1 MKRQKPPYVQ
11 EFIDE
16 DGTPRFYLRKP
27 GVKRIPLPG
36 LPWSPEFM
44 AAYEAG
50 LGISAL
56 PEIGAARTKPGSVNA
71 AIVSYFNK
79 SADFKGMKLSTQK
92 MRRAILERF
101 RNDHGDRNIATLDER
116 ALKAILAKLSPL
128 AALNWLKTLRS
139 LLRHAIDVNLRKDD
153 PSANIK
159 LRTPKSDGHH
169 SWSEEEIVAFQNR
182 HPIGSRARLALA
194 LLLYTGQR
202 RGDAVRMGRQ
212 HVTVVDGEHILSI
225 TQEKTGNHVAI
236 PVLDPIWEAL
246 NAMPKSSQL
255 AFLVTAKGKQ
265 FTSAG
270 FGNWF
275 RECCDEAGLPHCSAH
290 GLRKAAAT
298 RMAENGAT
306 THQLMSWFGWTSVSE
321 AERYTKKADRA
332 RMNLT
337 SGSKLI
343 SRTEIVKPET
353 QFDKTTS
360 KSLKS

>member
-1 MKRQKPPYVQ
+1 MFDPCICQWGVTFQRRFDNFTRGGRQDP
-11 EFIDE
+11 
-16 DGTPRFYLRKP
+16 
-27 GVKRIPLPG
+27 
-36 LPWSPEFM
+36 
-44 AAYEAG
+44 
-50 LGISAL
+50 
-56 PEIGAARTKPGSVNA
+56 
-71 AIVSYFNK
+71 
-79 SADFKGMKLSTQK
+79 
-92 MRRAILERF
+92 
-101 RNDHGDRNIATLDER
+101 
-116 ALKAILAKLSPL
+116 

-159 LRTPKSDGHH
+159 LKTPKSDGHH
-169 SWSEEEIVAFQNR
+169 SWSEEEILAFEKR
-182 HPIGSRARLALA
+182 HPVGSRARLALA

-202 RGDAVRMGRQ
+202 RGDVVQMGRK

-225 TQEKTGNHVAI
+225 DQEKTGNHVAI
-236 PVLDPIWEAL
+236 PLLPPIWEAL
-246 NAMPKSSQL
+246 NAMPRSAQP
-255 AFLVTAKGKQ
+255 AFLTTEQGRQ

-332 RMNLT
+332 RMNLA
-337 SGSKLI
+337 SADKHR
-343 SRTEIVKPET
+343 SRTEIVKPQT
-353 QFDKTTS
+353 QFDKMTS
-360 KSLKS
+360 K

>member
-1 MKRQKPPYVQ
+1 MKRKKPPYVQ

-139 LLRHAIDVNLRKDD
+139 LL
-153 PSANIK
+153 
-159 LRTPKSDGHH
+159 
-169 SWSEEEIVAFQNR
+169 
-182 HPIGSRARLALA
+182 
-194 LLLYTGQR
+194 
-202 RGDAVRMGRQ
+202 
-212 HVTVVDGEHILSI
+212 
-225 TQEKTGNHVAI
+225 
-236 PVLDPIWEAL
+236 
-246 NAMPKSSQL
+246 
-255 AFLVTAKGKQ
+255 
-265 FTSAG
+265 
-270 FGNWF
+270 
-275 RECCDEAGLPHCSAH
+275 
-290 GLRKAAAT
+290 
-298 RMAENGAT
+298 
-306 THQLMSWFGWTSVSE
+306 
-321 AERYTKKADRA
+321 
-332 RMNLT
+332 
-337 SGSKLI
+337 
-343 SRTEIVKPET
+343 
-353 QFDKTTS
+353 
-360 KSLKS
+360 

>member
-1 MKRQKPPYVQ
+1 VKRKNPKFVQ
-11 EFIDE
+11 QFIDH
-16 DGTPRFYLRKP
+16 DGRPRFYLRKP
-27 GVKRIPLPG
+27 GVKSVKLPG

-50 LGISAL
+50 LGNASV
-56 PEIGAARTKPGSVNA
+56 PEIGAAKTKPGSVNA

-79 SADFKGMKLSTQK
+79 SVDFKSMKSSTQK

-101 RNDHGDRNIATLDER
+101 RNEYGDRNIATLDER
-116 ALKAILAKLSPL
+116 ALKAILAKRSPL

-202 RGDAVRMGRQ
+202 RGDVVRMGRQ
-212 HVTVVDGEHILSI
+212 HVTVVDGEYILSI

-255 AFLVTAKGKQ
+255 AFLVTDKGKQ

-270 FGNWF
+270 FQAHFENRNCQTGN
-275 RECCDEAGLPHCSAH
+275 P
-290 GLRKAAAT
+290 
-298 RMAENGAT
+298 
-306 THQLMSWFGWTSVSE
+306 V
-321 AERYTKKADRA
+321 
-332 RMNLT
+332 
-337 SGSKLI
+337 
-343 SRTEIVKPET
+343 
-353 QFDKTTS
+353 
-360 KSLKS
+360 